1 MKAKEFIGIIPPL
14 LSSYDKDGNI
24 YEKGIREIIRFIL
37 PHVDGLYPVGTYGC
51 GPCMSIDERKKVLE
65 IILDEVH
72 GRIPVVAHVGTADT
86 KTTVELAKHAKAA
99 GASGVGAIAPYY
111 SPNLSEEALYRH
123 FKGLLD
129 AVNEEEFPVFFYNNK
144 NYSQNVITPKLLKR
158 LADDGLRGI
167 KDSSFDLVS
176 FYNFQDAVKEYPDFN
191 VIVGTEAIFCG
202 AFDAGARGCVC
213 GLGNIYPELLEEMY
227 EAYLAGNKDKAIELQ
242 RRVIQLR
249 NITKLA
255 PSVPVMHAI
264 LQMRGVDAG
273 ISRSPYIEI
282 GDELKA
288 KVKDALIAQGLL

>member
-1 MKAKEFIGIIPPL
+1 M
-14 LSSYDKDGNI
+14 
-24 YEKGIREIIRFIL
+24 
-37 PHVDGLYPVGTYGC
+37 
-51 GPCMSIDERKKVLE
+51 
-65 IILDEVH
+65 
-72 GRIPVVAHVGTADT
+72 
-86 KTTVELAKHAKAA
+86 
-99 GASGVGAIAPYY
+99 
-111 SPNLSEEALYRH
+111 
-123 FKGLLD
+123 
-129 AVNEEEFPVFFYNNK
+129 
-144 NYSQNVITPKLLKR
+144 ITPKLLKR

-202 AFDAGARGCVC
+202 AFDAGARGCVY

-282 GDELKA
+282 GEDLKI